1 LSGTESSKH
10 KNPDAAGEEE
20 AQRVKTKC
28 KGVNFPFAISF
39 FF

>member
-20 AQRVKTKC
+20 AQGVKTKC